1 MTVRKKSLIIICVAL
16 LLVLVVAVGTAL
28 LLSPKKGIV
37 ISDTET
43 VVYVNGSPITFAELK
58 MASEGFQS
66 EVVTYFF
73 NTHGVEQSES
83 FWNEE
88 HGGETPN
95 ERFFKLSLDEAVRI
109 KTEQL
114 IMVDY
119 GVTDDI
125 SYETYYNSF
134 IAENKRRLTAIENN
148 EIIYGPKQYT
158 LKTYFDYVHNNRLIE
173 LKAFINKEVTGEDI
187 TDYSAENFEK
197 KYAEVQKTVE
207 VTRNEEIA
215 EQLKEDFFDLIQ

>member
-1 MTVRKKSLIIICVAL
+1 MKVRKKSLIIICVAL
-16 LLVLVVAVGTAL
+16 LSVLVVAVGAVL
-28 LLSPKKGIV
+28 LLSPEKGSG

-43 VVYVNGSPITFAELK
+43 VVYVNGSPIVFAELK
-58 MASEGFQS
+58 IVSEGFQS
-66 EVVTYFF
+66 EVVTYFY
-73 NTHGVEQSES
+73 NTYGVEQSES
-83 FWNEE
+83 FWNDE

-95 ERFFKLSLDEAVRI
+95 ERFFKLVLDEAVRL

-134 IAENKRRLTAIENN
+134 VTENKRRLKALENN
-148 EIIYGPKQYT
+148 EIIYGPKQYS
-158 LKTYFDYVHNNRLIE
+158 LKNYFDYVHNNRLIE
-173 LKAFINKEVTGEDI
+173 LKALINKEVTGEDI
-187 TDYSAENFEK
+187 TDYSAENLEK

-207 VTRNEEIA
+207 VTEIEEIA
-215 EQLKEDFFDLIQ
+215 EQLKEDFFNLIQ